1 MVAIPAVAGAVA
13 PALVGAATKG
23 ATLGATVGGALK
35 ETIGDIAPYAAAE
48 LLKGVSP
55 FVRKRRELDKVARSR
70 LDRDAYAREAVRRAR
85 QSMAPAYELAAMESR
100 LRSVPPSAFAKATAD
115 KRTPEQDDQ
124 IQKLYGQALGASFEQ
139 SGEDR
144 AEDIER
150 VEARAA
156 SEAEKIS
163 QFAQKG
169 AQLFQQNLKKDKLE
183 KMGIGEEELERL
195 SNILNKLKESES
207 DTTAT
212 T

>member
-1 MVAIPAVAGAVA
+1 
-13 PALVGAATKG
+13 
-23 ATLGATVGGALK
+23 
-35 ETIGDIAPYAAAE
+35 
-48 LLKGVSP
+48 
-55 FVRKRRELDKVARSR
+55 
-70 LDRDAYAREAVRRAR
+70 
-85 QSMAPAYELAAMESR
+85 MAPAYELAAMESR